1 LKKYWNNKLIII
13 LVSILLFILSFLI
26 KIDLYKTVLLL
37 ITYIIISYEIYI
49 EAIKEKNIF
58 DENFLMIIATLGA
71 IFIKNYH
78 EAILV
83 ILLFQIGEYLEDLAI
98 NKTKKSITDLM
109 NLKIENITLEKKGKV
124 KLEEAKIGD
133 IFLVKPGEKVPL
145 DGIII
150 EGESY
155 VDTSSITG
163 EVVPRLTRKDDLV
176 LSGYINQN
184 SLLKVKSTSTSKT
197 STAQRILEC
206 LENSNEKKTNTET
219 FITKFS
225 KIYTPAI
232 CILAILIV
240 LIPTLL
246 GNDFNTYLYRGL
258 IFLVTACPC
267 ALVISVPLGYFCGI
281 GKSSKNGIL
290 VKGSKELEK
299 LSDIDYIFFDK
310 TGTLTKGIFEI
321 NKIETSMVEEDFLQI
336 IATSEENS
344 IHPIAS
350 VIKEKNTKEL
360 LKVSHYEEIPGKGIK
375 CRLGK
380 DNILVGNETLLKENN
395 ISFQPSKDIGTII
408 YASKNDEFI
417 GYIVISDK
425 IKENNFSELK
435 KQINKEIII
444 LSGDNKKQ
452 VEEISKE
459 LKINKYYNNLLPI
472 DKVKKV
478 ESYNK
483 RGTTVFV
490 GDGINDAPVLKIA
503 DVGISMGNLGS
514 EAAIEASDVVLMNDN
529 LNNINKVIDIAKT
542 TKRKVKNSIIFS
554 LLVKLIVLVLG
565 VLGKSTMLLA
575 VFADVGVTLLVII
588 YVLTIYKEN
597 L

>member
-1 LKKYWNNKLIII
+1 MKKYWNNKLIKI
-13 LVSILLFILSFLI
+13 LVSILLFILSYFI

-37 ITYIIISYEIYI
+37 TTYIIISYEIYI
-49 EAIKEKNIF
+49 EAIKEKNLF
-58 DENFLMIIATLGA
+58 DENFLMIVASLGA

-98 NKTKKSITDLM
+98 DKTKKSITDLM

-124 KLEEAKIGD
+124 RLEEAKIGD

-155 VDTSSITG
+155 MDTSSITG
-163 EVVPRLTRKDDLV
+163 EVVPKLTRKDDLV

-184 SLLKVKSTSTSKT
+184 SLLKIKATSTSKT
-197 STAQRILEC
+197 STAQRILDC
-206 LENSNEKKTNTET
+206 IENSNDKKTNTET

-225 KIYTPAI
+225 KIYTPTI
-232 CILAILIV
+232 CLLAILIV
-240 LIPTLL
+240 LIPTII
-246 GNDFNTYLYRGL
+246 GKDFNTYLYRSL

-281 GKSSKNGIL
+281 GKSSKKGIL

-299 LSDIDYIFFDK
+299 LSNIDYIFFDK
-310 TGTLTKGIFEI
+310 TGTLTEGVFEI
-321 NKIETSMVEEDFLQI
+321 NKIKTNMEEEYFLQI
-336 IATSEENS
+336 IASSEENS
-344 IHPIAS
+344 VHPIAT
-350 VIKEKNTKEL
+350 VIKEKNKKEL
-360 LKVSHYEEIPGKGIK
+360 LKVSHYEELPGKGVK
-375 CRLGK
+375 CKIGK

-395 ISFQPSKDIGTII
+395 IIFQPSKDIGTIV
-408 YASKNDEFI
+408 YASKNNEFI

-425 IKENNFSELK
+425 IKDNNFSEIK
-435 KQINKEIII
+435 KQVNKEIII

-452 VEEISKE
+452 VEEIAKE
-459 LKINKYYNNLLPI
+459 LEIKTFYNNLLPV

-478 ESYNK
+478 ESYKKN
-483 RGTTVFV
+483 GTTVFV

-529 LNNINKVIDIAKT
+529 LNSINKVIDIAKT
-542 TKRKVKNSIIFS
+542 TKRKVKYSIIFS
-554 LLVKLIVLVLG
+554 LLVKFIVLLLG
-565 VLGKSTMLLA
+565 LLGKSTMLLA

-588 YVLTIYKEN
+588 YVLTIYIEN
-597 L
+597 

>member
-1 LKKYWNNKLIII
+1 MKKYWNNKLFKI
-13 LVSILLFILSFLI
+13 LVSLLLFILSYFI

-49 EAIKEKNIF
+49 EAIKEKNLF
-58 DENFLMIIATLGA
+58 DENFLMIVATLGA

-83 ILLFQIGEYLEDLAI
+83 MLLFQIGEYLEDLAI
-98 NKTKKSITDLM
+98 NKTKESITDLM

-133 IFLVKPGEKVPL
+133 IFLVKPGEKVAL

-155 VDTSSITG
+155 MDTSSITG
-163 EVVPRLTRKDDLV
+163 EVAPRLTRKDDLV

-184 SLLKVKSTSTSKT
+184 SLLKIKATSTSKT
-197 STAQRILEC
+197 STAQKILEC
-206 LENSNEKKTNTET
+206 IENSNEKKTDTET

-225 KIYTPAI
+225 KIYTPTI

-246 GNDFNTYLYRGL
+246 GKEFNTYLYRSL

-299 LSDIDYIFFDK
+299 LSNIDYIFFDK
-310 TGTLTKGIFEI
+310 TGTLTEGVFEI

-336 IATSEENS
+336 IASSEENS
-344 IHPIAS
+344 IHPIAT
-350 VIKEKNTKEL
+350 VIKEKNKKEL
-360 LKVSHYEEIPGKGIK
+360 IKVSHYEEIPGKGVK
-375 CRLGK
+375 CKIGK
-380 DNILVGNETLLKENN
+380 DNILVGNEALLKENN
-395 ISFQPSKDIGTII
+395 ILFKPSNDIGTII
-408 YASKNDEFI
+408 YVSKNDEFI

-425 IKENNFSELK
+425 LKDNNFSELK
-435 KQINKEIII
+435 KYVKKEIII

-452 VEEISKE
+452 VEEIAKE
-459 LKINKYYNNLLPI
+459 LKINTFYNNLLPI

-478 ESYNK
+478 ETYKKS
-483 RGTTVFV
+483 GTTIFV

-529 LNNINKVIDIAKT
+529 LNSINKLLDIAKI
-542 TKRKVKNSIIFS
+542 TKRKVKYSIIFS
-554 LLVKLIVLVLG
+554 LLIKFIVLFLG
-565 VLGKSTMLLA
+565 LLGKSTMLLA
-575 VFADVGVTLLVII
+575 IFADVGVTLLVII
-588 YVLTIYKEN
+588 YVLTIYIEN
-597 L
+597 

>member
-1 LKKYWNNKLIII
+1 MKKYWNNKLIKI
-13 LVSILLFILSFLI
+13 LVSILLFILSYFI

-37 ITYIIISYEIYI
+37 TTYIIISYEIYI
-49 EAIKEKNIF
+49 EAIKEKNLF
-58 DENFLMIIATLGA
+58 DENFLMIVASLGA

-83 ILLFQIGEYLEDLAI
+83 ILLFQIGEYFEDLAI
-98 NKTKKSITDLM
+98 DKTKKSITDLM

-124 KLEEAKIGD
+124 RLEEAKIGD

-155 VDTSSITG
+155 MDTSSITG
-163 EVVPRLTRKDDLV
+163 EVVPKLTRKDDLV

-184 SLLKVKSTSTSKT
+184 SLLKIKATSTSKT
-197 STAQRILEC
+197 STAQRILDC
-206 LENSNEKKTNTET
+206 IENSNDKKTDTET

-225 KIYTPAI
+225 KIYTPTI

-240 LIPTLL
+240 LIPTII
-246 GNDFNTYLYRGL
+246 GKDFNTYLYRSL

-281 GKSSKNGIL
+281 GKSSKKGIL

-299 LSDIDYIFFDK
+299 LSNIDYIFFDK
-310 TGTLTKGIFEI
+310 TGTLTEGVFEI
-321 NKIETSMVEEDFLQI
+321 NKIKTNMEEEYFLQI
-336 IATSEENS
+336 IASSEENS
-344 IHPIAS
+344 VHPIAT
-350 VIKEKNTKEL
+350 VIKEKNKKEL
-360 LKVSHYEEIPGKGIK
+360 LKVSHYEELPGKGVK
-375 CRLGK
+375 CKIGK

-395 ISFQPSKDIGTII
+395 IIFQPSKDIGTIV
-408 YASKNDEFI
+408 YASKNNEFI

-425 IKENNFSELK
+425 LKNNNFSEIK
-435 KQINKEIII
+435 KQVNKEIII

-452 VEEISKE
+452 VEEIAKE
-459 LKINKYYNNLLPI
+459 LEIKTFYNNLLPV

-478 ESYNK
+478 ESYKKN
-483 RGTTVFV
+483 GTTVFV

-529 LNNINKVIDIAKT
+529 LNSINKVIDIAKT
-542 TKRKVKNSIIFS
+542 TKRKVKYCIIFS
-554 LLVKLIVLVLG
+554 LLVKFIVLFLG
-565 VLGKSTMLLA
+565 MLGKSTMLLA

-588 YVLTIYKEN
+588 YVLTIYIEN
-597 L
+597 